1 MCPLEHD
8 RTSGYASRISR
19 VGDAYPYPDA
29 VSGDVHCAPT
39 YSVHDVAY
47 TVILYGS
54 ECFVFFWQWVVVLR
68 MRVARQFI
76 TIHCNPFKRL
86 VPA

>member
-39 YSVHDVAY
+39 YSVRDVACM
-47 TVILYGS
+47 VILYGS
-54 ECFVFFWQWVVVLR
+54 ECFFFGSGLLYYGCELHV
-68 MRVARQFI
+68 
-76 TIHCNPFKRL
+76 NS
-86 VPA
+86 